1 MAASNPID
9 FSTLNI
15 VLQFV
20 NDAILLRGP
29 HGIGKSA
36 VPAEV
41 AKRTGK
47 RLLDIRLSLF
57 TEGDLIGIPDH
68 ERIKTTGVTSFAPP
82 DWLHTACTEP
92 CVLFLD
98 EINRATPGVQ
108 NSAFQLV
115 LDREVKGWRLH
126 PETLVFAA
134 INDSPEYNVNEM
146 DPALLDRFVTYD
158 LVPTH
163 KDWLTWAVSE
173 GLDELVVDFIRQ
185 HPEHL
190 RPTKAV
196 EPGSITPTQRS
207 WARLART
214 LMDNGMAPSQYGGAD
229 KDALPPG
236 FYAIAMGYVGAPT
249 AIAFVNFIKEYDSV
263 ISAEDIVDRWK
274 SFEKKVAKLPAEK
287 VLSIIEKVGNLCKDK
302 ELTLPQIQN
311 LGAFG
316 NAVSGEQVMALWS
329 AVSSGKQANTVKFH
343 KFIQPRIL
351 EVATKANGVKR

>member
-9 FSTLNI
+9 FATLNI

-20 NDAILLRGP
+20 KDAVLLRGP

-36 VPAEV
+36 VPADV
-41 AKRTGK
+41 SKRTGK

-57 TEGDLIGIPDH
+57 TEGDLIGVPDH
-68 ERIKTTGVTSFAPP
+68 DRIKTTGVTSFAPP
-82 DWLHTACTEP
+82 DWLHAACTEP
-92 CVLFLD
+92 CTLFLD

-134 INDSPEYNVNEM
+134 VNDSPEYNVNEM

-163 KDWLTWAVSE
+163 KDWLTWATGE
-173 GLDELVVDFIRQ
+173 GLDELLVDFIRQ

-207 WARLART
+207 WARLAKT
-214 LMDNGMAPSQYGGAD
+214 LFDAGMTPSQFGGQD
-229 KDALPPG
+229 KDSLPAG
-236 FYAIAMGYVGAPT
+236 FYAIAMGYVGVPT

-263 ISAEDIVDRWK
+263 ISAEDITDRWK
-274 SFEKKVAKLPAEK
+274 STEKKIAKLPAEK
-287 VLSIIEKVGNLCKDK
+287 VLAIIEKIGNLCKEKD
-302 ELTLPQIQN
+302 LTLPQIQN
-311 LGAFG
+311 LGNFG
-316 NAVSGEQVMALWS
+316 GIISGEQVMALWS
-329 AVSSGKQANTVKFH
+329 AVSGGRQGNTVKFH

-351 EVATKANGVKR
+351 EVATKANQTKK

>member
-9 FSTLNI
+9 FATLKVI
-15 VLQFV
+15 LPFIK
-20 NDAILLRGP
+20 DAVLLRGP

-36 VPAEV
+36 VPAGV
-41 AKRTGK
+41 SKTTGK
-47 RLLDIRLSLF
+47 RLLDVRLSLF
-57 TEGDLIGIPDH
+57 TEGDLVGVPDH
-68 ERIKTTGVTSFAPP
+68 ERIKSTGVTSFAPP
-82 DWLHTACTEP
+82 DWLHAACNEP
-92 CVLFLD
+92 VVLFLD

-108 NSAFQLV
+108 TSAFQLV

-163 KDWLTWAVSE
+163 KDWLAWATEE
-173 GLDELVVDFIRQ
+173 GLDELIIDFIRQ

-214 LMDNGMAPSQYGGAD
+214 LMDNGMAPSQFGGSDSA
-229 KDALPPG
+229 ALPAG
-236 FYAIAMGYVGAPT
+236 FYAVAMGYIGAPT

-287 VLSIIEKVGNLCKDK
+287 VLAIVEKVGNLCKEK

-316 NAVSGEQVMALWS
+316 QSVSGEQVMALWS

-351 EVATKANGVKR
+351 EVATKANSVKK

>member
-163 KDWLTWAVSE
+163 KDWLVWATAE
-173 GLDELVVDFIRQ
+173 GIDDLVVDFIRQ

-190 RPTKAV
+190 RPTKSV

-214 LMDNGMAPSQYGGAD
+214 LVTAGMPPSQFGGAE
-229 KDALPPG
+229 KEGLPVG

-274 SFEKKVAKLPAEK
+274 TVEKKIAKLPAERI
-287 VLSIIEKVGNLCKDK
+287 LAIIEKVGNLCKEK

-311 LGAFG
+311 LGNFG
-316 NAVSGEQVMALWS
+316 AIVSGEQVMALWAS
-329 AVSSGKQANTVKFH
+329 VSSGKQTNTVKFH

-351 EVATKANGVKR
+351 EVATKANSVKK